1 MYTDIGQ
8 GIFAGIV
15 VYTIDLPLFGHGVR
29 RGFWFGAHFRNFGIY
44 CGWPVREG
52 SFGGSG
58 PPPIQKWYSWPPSWS
73 AIVFFKIVHYGMVK
87 SKLLTQSFNE

>member
-8 GIFAGIV
+8 GILAGIV

-44 CGWPVREG
+44 CGWLLGRRVLGAAVPHRSKNGTVGHHHGRL
-52 SFGGSG
+52 SFS
-58 PPPIQKWYSWPPSWS
+58 
-73 AIVFFKIVHYGMVK
+73 
-87 SKLLTQSFNE
+87 SKLCIMAWLNLNF